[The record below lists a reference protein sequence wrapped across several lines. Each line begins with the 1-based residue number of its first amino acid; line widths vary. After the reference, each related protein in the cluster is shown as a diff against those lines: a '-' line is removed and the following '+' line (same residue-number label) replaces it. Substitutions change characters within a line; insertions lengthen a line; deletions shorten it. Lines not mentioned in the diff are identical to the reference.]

1 MSGQLENPQDPHN
14 TEYLGNPPHLCLVA
28 RMLTLALNLVDVYLN
43 VNVNVNV
50 NVYQVIKEN
59 TLKLTRDTIKD
70 IK

>member
-43 VNVNVNV
+43 VNVNV
-50 NVYQVIKEN
+50 YQVIKEN
-59 TLKLTRDTIKD
+59 SQAHQRHNQGHKVG
-70 IK
+70 